1 MIEALTDIP
10 VEFDIEALMGRVH
23 VQPRTADA
31 ETFTQLVDMAR
42 EVARPKALL
51 AESFVEA
58 RGADTIR
65 IDGVTFTSRMLR
77 ANLDRVERVFPYVA
91 TCGHEMD
98 AASLPRDEFLAE
110 FWWDTIKAA
119 ALTAATK
126 HLQEHLQERFLLGKT
141 ASMNP
146 GSGDVD
152 VWPIEQQKELFGLF
166 GDVESL
172 IGVRLTPSFLMV
184 PNKSVSGIR
193 FTTEKDFRS
202 CQVCRRENCS
212 GRAAPFDEV
221 MWKSTR
227 QAPAQQ
233 EG

>member
-10 VEFDIEALMGRVH
+10 VEFDLEALMGRVH
-23 VQPRTADA
+23 VQPNTADA
-31 ETFTQLVDMAR
+31 ETFARLVDMAH
-42 EVARPKALL
+42 EVARPKALR

-58 RGADTIR
+58 RGEDTVR

-98 AASLPRDEFLAE
+98 AVSLPRDEFLAE

-126 HLQEHLQERFLLGKT
+126 HLQEYLQQRFLLGKS

-152 VWPIEQQKELFGLF
+152 VWPIEQQQELFGLL
-166 GDVESL
+166 GDVKSL
-172 IGVRLTPSFLMV
+172 IGVELTPSFLMV
-184 PNKSVSGIR
+184 PNKSISGIR
-193 FTTEKDFRS
+193 FATEKDFRS

-212 GRAAPFDEV
+212 GRAAPFDEAL
-221 MWKSTR
+221 WKSTR